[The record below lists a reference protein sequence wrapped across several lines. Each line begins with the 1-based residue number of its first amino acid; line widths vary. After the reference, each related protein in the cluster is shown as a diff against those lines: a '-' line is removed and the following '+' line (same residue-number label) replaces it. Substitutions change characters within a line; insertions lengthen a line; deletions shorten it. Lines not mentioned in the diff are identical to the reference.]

1 MNPEFVS
8 RYQRFKSNLNGLHTY
23 QSILASQLK
32 TLEQEE
38 ADAKYKI
45 ELYAKGA
52 EVIKQWLD
60 DSLKVNIDS
69 MAELATMALRH
80 IMYDQELT
88 FRIKQEPKYN
98 RISIKFVLEEESPKG
113 IVEGNPLDSY
123 GGSAAVIISLVLRLA
138 IMSRMGMGNL
148 LLLDESMFAV
158 SAQYVPKAA
167 AFMRQL
173 SEETGINILM
183 VTHNPSFLEYAH
195 TAYEGHKGTSLKLV
209 KIKTEEISP

>member
-1 MNPEFVS
+1 MTPEFIS
-8 RYQRFKSNLNGLHTY
+8 RYQKFKSNLTSLRTY

-38 ADAKYKI
+38 TDARYKI
-45 ELYAKGA
+45 ELYQKGA

-60 DSLKVNIDS
+60 DALKTNVDS

-80 IMYDQELT
+80 IMFDQELT
-88 FRIKQEPKYN
+88 FRIKQEAKYN
-98 RISIKFVLEEESPKG
+98 RIAIKFTLEEESPKG
-113 IVEGNPLDSY
+113 IVEGNPMDSY
-123 GGSAAVIISLVLRLA
+123 GGSAAVIISFVLRLA

-148 LLLDESMFAV
+148 LLLDESMFAI
-158 SAQYVPKAA
+158 SAQYIPKAA

-195 TAYEGHKGTSLKLV
+195 TAYEGHKDKCLKLTKV
-209 KIKTEEISP
+209 KTEEQSL